1 MKTSLFCVNLES
13 RGRAGRG
20 LAAANGERQMEYV
33 DQAWAFIQAA
43 ANTGLNYMS
52 DGFGQLNWTLPIL
65 IAIYFAFQLGDWK
78 KVFKPAVGATLLML
92 LLTIL
97 PLRQGEQLTMP
108 SNLASQDFLI
118 QLVTWFLAFVLMIL
132 FFFFL
137 RKNVLGGGG
146 GH

>member
-1 MKTSLFCVNLES
+1 
-13 RGRAGRG
+13 
-20 LAAANGERQMEYV
+20 MEYV
-33 DQAWAFIQAA
+33 NQAWAFITEA

-52 DGFGQLNWTLPIL
+52 EGFGQLNWTLPIL

-97 PLRQGEQLTMP
+97 PIRQGEQLSMP
-108 SNLASQDFLI
+108 GNLATQDFWIMLF
-118 QLVTWFLAFVLMIL
+118 TWFLAFVLMIL
-132 FFFFL
+132 FFFFI
-137 RKNVLGGGG
+137 RRTVLSGGGG